1 MVFSK
6 TSWEKKWDSYLFLV
20 LEVIAPMVCLT
31 PIEVKFRPL
40 SVKGSVSKLIG
51 FVRVALLIG
60 WVGDCSTIFHRRMTL
75 QLSQVQ
81 LAAVISYDFS
91 LNWRSNYRKRNSV
104 HGFDRLR
111 FGVMF

>member
-6 TSWEKKWDSYLFLV
+6 TSWKKKKKKKADSYLFLV

-51 FVRVALLIG
+51 FVRGSSAHWLGSVLLY
-60 WVGDCSTIFHRRMTL
+60 STEE
-75 QLSQVQ
+75 
-81 LAAVISYDFS
+81 
-91 LNWRSNYRKRNSV
+91 
-104 HGFDRLR
+104 
-111 FGVMF
+111 